1 MFPPG
6 VSPSGHGM
14 AWHMPVFEEP
24 GGAAAEAW
32 SLPAGGG
39 RRSLEVQGP
48 WMGWGYLC
56 VAGKAGPEAAGL
68 WDTWVTP
75 VSLCVSRK

>member
-14 AWHMPVFEEP
+14 ARHMPVFEEP

-32 SLPAGGG
+32 GLPAGGG
-39 RRSLEVQGP
+39 RRSLEVQGL

-56 VAGKAGPEAAGL
+56 MAGKAGPEAAGL
-68 WDTWVTP
+68 GDTWVTP
-75 VSLCVSRK
+75 VSLCVSIK